1 MGVDIVSVGMRHKLR
16 VRKPLDL
23 IEDISSLFNAN
34 IQVLYYN
41 NKREES
47 YVSLLDFKKKSATE
61 NLTIEL
67 PRSNYLQ
74 QHTSPKSQINV
85 DIQSDLLIKE
95 LWEILCNSYGYY
107 DIRGFSENENIE
119 IRIFRE
125 TIELDM
131 DSPYRWYGFIEY
143 FTIPKEYNYS
153 GLDEYR
159 MDIKKYAEIVGS
171 EFVIYF
177 PDQYQGELIF
187 DKINLPADELLTYI
201 NERKF
206 YGEMGEYI
214 KRAKKEGR
222 HQFSRFDENWAEEN
236 IGNSIIFD
244 IPDFILNNR
253 EPISNDFN
261 IDVLY
266 DDFRDLNS
274 DNRNLIY
281 NQND

>member
-95 LWEILCNSYGYY
+95 LWN
-107 DIRGFSENENIE
+107 F
-119 IRIFRE
+119 
-125 TIELDM
+125 M
-131 DSPYRWYGFIEY
+131 
-143 FTIPKEYNYS
+143 
-153 GLDEYR
+153 
-159 MDIKKYAEIVGS
+159 
-171 EFVIYF
+171 
-177 PDQYQGELIF
+177 Q
-187 DKINLPADELLTYI
+187 
-201 NERKF
+201 
-206 YGEMGEYI
+206 
-214 KRAKKEGR
+214 
-222 HQFSRFDENWAEEN
+222 
-236 IGNSIIFD
+236 
-244 IPDFILNNR
+244 
-253 EPISNDFN
+253 
-261 IDVLY
+261 
-266 DDFRDLNS
+266 
-274 DNRNLIY
+274 
-281 NQND
+281 